1 MAFINPHASGQ
12 AQEGRL
18 DGYEGEVGSPMKDHG
33 SCYTCFSDIF
43 PVNTVMPQSPRGAA
57 DRAPGLPK
65 PPAVFVLGG
74 GGAEIPH
81 AGTLKP
87 TSFYLSSSCWRF
99 FSFSVPLF
107 LSLPKTHRNLSG
119 NESF

>member
-18 DGYEGEVGSPMKDHG
+18 DGYEGQVGSLMKDHG
-33 SCYTCFSDIF
+33 RCYTCFSDIF

-65 PPAVFVLGG
+65 PPAAFVLGG
-74 GGAEIPH
+74 WGGGNPTC
-81 AGTLKP
+81 GTLKP

-107 LSLPKTHRNLSG
+107 SLPPQNPQEPLWK
-119 NESF
+119 